1 MTDYEFMGALVGSL
15 AGLFGLFLLL
25 GNHQDKKTNEP
36 IQRLTTEI
44 SLLNNNLQFL
54 REGMEKSDRD
64 IVDLKDVVVA
74 HDKRLSHHDY
84 LIDDLKN
91 TSFIK
96 DRKP

>member
-1 MTDYEFMGALVGSL
+1 MSELEFVGALVGGL
-15 AGLFGLFLLL
+15 AGIFGLFFLL

-36 IQRLTTEI
+36 IQKLTTEI

-54 REGMEKSDRD
+54 REGMEKTDRD

-74 HDKRLSHHDY
+74 HDKRISHHQY
-84 LIDDLKN
+84 LIEELKDK
-91 TSFIK
+91 TFIK